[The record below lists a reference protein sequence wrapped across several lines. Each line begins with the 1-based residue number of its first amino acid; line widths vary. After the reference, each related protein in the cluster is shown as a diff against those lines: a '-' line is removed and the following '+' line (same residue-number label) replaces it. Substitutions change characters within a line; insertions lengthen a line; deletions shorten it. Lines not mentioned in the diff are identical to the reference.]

1 MYKYTVCTLGHIG
14 EKSPKSIWKLSLCKK
29 EYTIPTS
36 KWDNKMFLVK
46 YWFYAIKSLKFN
58 TVDNDQIQS
67 GNPETENFLLVLHF
81 LILVAF

>member
-1 MYKYTVCTLGHIG
+1 
-14 EKSPKSIWKLSLCKK
+14 
-29 EYTIPTS
+29 
-36 KWDNKMFLVK
+36 MFLVK